1 MYTGYVKSINAQR
14 RFGFIRGADGIEYFF
29 HQDDVIDRLFDDFV
43 RDFENKLKIK
53 VSFKIAESNK
63 GPRAADVCR
72 ILIL

>member
-14 RFGFIRGADGIEYFF
+14 RFGFIRGTDTIEYFF

-43 RDFENKLKIK
+43 RDFTENKRIK
-53 VSFKIAESNK
+53 VQFNIAESNK

-72 ILIL
+72 I